1 MDNGTDTDRDAP
13 HVSASDISAYVY
25 CHRQWWYAAQDLPS
39 LSTPAMRRGS
49 EEHEHIQRQVTH
61 ARQTARAPRG
71 LGCATALLVAV
82 ALVAAILVYPW

>member
-1 MDNGTDTDRDAP
+1 MDTGTDRDTP
-13 HVSASDISAYVY
+13 LVSASDISAYVY

-39 LSTPAMRRGS
+39 LSTPAMQRGR
-49 EEHEHIQRQVTH
+49 EEHEHIQRQVTA